1 MERGAKGERRE
12 VERARVGARE
22 EITLEAFAE
31 SREPEGERQ
40 HLASHNIQH

>member
-22 EITLEAFAE
+22 EITLEAFLQKAG
-31 SREPEGERQ
+31 SQRGRD
-40 HLASHNIQH
+40 NT